1 MKLVGFVLVVHGV
14 LALVYGGMGL
24 LGVHLDVGTSM
35 LASIIIGAGV
45 DYAIHLISAWR
56 APPDG
61 DMREAAREA
70 GDGAGLAVWC
80 NAVMVS
86 VAFFILTLGE
96 AKSLHNVGGLT
107 AAAMVGAA
115 VMTFLAIPVLAR
127 RRQYRKQADVAV
139 VGEEADAHEP
149 VKVHR

>member
-1 MKLVGFVLVVHGV
+1 
-14 LALVYGGMGL
+14 
-24 LGVHLDVGTSM
+24 M

-56 APPDG
+56 APADG
-61 DMREAAREA
+61 DLRFHRGAPEGREQAQMGEAARVA

-107 AAAMVGAA
+107 AAAMIGAA

-127 RRQYRKQADVAV
+127 RRQYSKQADVDV
-139 VGEEADAHEP
+139 VAEEADEHEP